1 MFRLSRLLDH
11 KAIGGRELDVV
22 NHAFEHE
29 REYDIVLA
37 VRGRSVT
44 SYIDGALVNRVTL
57 QEDPEGPIGLALWGR
72 QSEVRFRDHKIRH
85 YYRAQSHH

>member
-1 MFRLSRLLDH
+1 MGRCVVHDLDDREFFADFFKGGQRL
-11 KAIGGRELDVV
+11 
-22 NHAFEHE
+22 FQ
-29 REYDIVLA
+29 IVLA